1 MRAGIWGGH
10 HGNRSHSRQGPGRL
24 DHQDP
29 AEGLVLPGQCCC
41 QNGRVLRDHGQ
52 PVLPADIGL
61 YFPEGGLVAGR
72 KGEDA
77 GDDLPECLCLIH
89 DRLMFGCNFLGCRFR
104 RIVHH
109 RQLLAV
115 DMGNDLIPEREESVL
130 VGFFIF
136 MNMDWRDFKGVITVG
151 VNFFM
156 GNSFVVFLDVNHQ
169 HVEME

>member
-1 MRAGIWGGH
+1 
-10 HGNRSHSRQGPGRL
+10 
-24 DHQDP
+24 
-29 AEGLVLPGQCCC
+29 
-41 QNGRVLRDHGQ
+41 
-52 PVLPADIGL
+52 
-61 YFPEGGLVAGR
+61 
-72 KGEDA
+72 
-77 GDDLPECLCLIH
+77 
-89 DRLMFGCNFLGCRFR
+89 MFGCNFLGCRFR

-151 VNFFM
+151 VNFFV